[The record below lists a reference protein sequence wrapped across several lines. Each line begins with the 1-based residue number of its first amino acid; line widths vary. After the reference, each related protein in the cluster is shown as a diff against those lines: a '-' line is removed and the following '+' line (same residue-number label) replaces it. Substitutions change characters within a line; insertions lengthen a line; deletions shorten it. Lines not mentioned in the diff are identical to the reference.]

1 MKDRGMKDRHKEL
14 VISGIIFGV
23 IQFLISSGIFV
34 TYQTM
39 ATYAAPKSDISKIE
53 TTLLRIE
60 NKLDNYILKNQ
71 AYSRA
76 N

>member
-1 MKDRGMKDRHKEL
+1 MKDRHKEL
-14 VISGIIFGV
+14 VISGVIFGV

-53 TTLLRIE
+53 STLLRIE
-60 NKLDNYILKNQ
+60 NKLDTYILKNQ
-71 AYSRA
+71 TYTRA